1 MSLTLFKEEEEN
13 VSLLV
18 QSLLSQRGNK
28 GPGQVGGGG
37 GGEGS
42 EALHGPVGRSDIFLR
57 GDKFKGK
64 NALK

>member
-18 QSLLSQRGNK
+18 QSLLSQGGNK

-37 GGEGS
+37 RRRGVRGSARSGGS
-42 EALHGPVGRSDIFLR
+42 VRYFSKR
-57 GDKFKGK
+57 
-64 NALK
+64 